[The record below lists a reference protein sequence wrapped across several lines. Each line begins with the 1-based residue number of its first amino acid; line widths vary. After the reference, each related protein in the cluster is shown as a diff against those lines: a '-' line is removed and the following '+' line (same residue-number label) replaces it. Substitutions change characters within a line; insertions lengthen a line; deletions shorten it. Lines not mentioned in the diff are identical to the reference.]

1 MVCEDAGNSR
11 QPTPLCATPNTVP
24 LERDEVYKWCVR
36 LYATTRTRGLFL
48 TTITSNHHLF
58 IKSFDFYKISPR
70 EKKKKDKIMD
80 STTTIDVSTYD
91 NQLQCPL
98 FGTLPGE
105 IRNEIF
111 ALALVQFSEEEG
123 GAAYPKD
130 SYWYRPGFTGPRKS
144 SSSLLRACKLA
155 YVEGQ
160 KVFLRE
166 LEWAFWFGM
175 LYFLV

>member
-1 MVCEDAGNSR
+1 
-11 QPTPLCATPNTVP
+11 
-24 LERDEVYKWCVR
+24 
-36 LYATTRTRGLFL
+36 
-48 TTITSNHHLF
+48 
-58 IKSFDFYKISPR
+58 
-70 EKKKKDKIMD
+70 MD
-80 STTTIDVSTYD
+80 SATTIDVSTYD

-111 ALALVQFSEEEG
+111 ALALVQFSEEEEG
-123 GAAYPKD
+123 SAYPKD

-175 LYFLV
+175 FLFFLVWVFFYHLPLSPVCGTSTRSSFRIVDHGWSLSSHG